1 VFELLSEQGATCE
14 RTSIDEAYVDVTA
27 LATAAL
33 PTLAAALAAAPTDVL
48 QTHAVGAVFSVL
60 DRHLHSGI
68 MLDPHA

>member
-1 VFELLSEQGATCE
+1 VTGPAG
-14 RTSIDEAYVDVTA
+14 VTA